1 MLLKLKIFRYNPET
15 GERRYDNFE
24 VPYEEGMTFLR
35 AFQKIKEEI
44 DPTLSF
50 RAFCRAGICGT
61 CTVYIDGFPKL
72 ACKEQTLPYILMDK
86 TVVVEPLDKFEVI
99 KDLVVDN
106 EEVINRMKKF
116 RTWIKEFKGE
126 VRIPPEINKK
136 IEKGADCILCSACQ
150 SYCPQVLEES
160 YAGPLFFAKIYR
172 FLEDPREEN
181 KEFRIKEALEGNLY
195 HCLSCNKCNNA
206 CPKDVEPATL
216 IRELMILKTKQND
229 KINFHKIF

>member
-1 MLLKLKIFRYNPET
+1 MFLKLKVFRYNPET
-15 GERRYDNFE
+15 GERRYDTFE
-24 VPYEEGMTFLR
+24 IPYEEGMTFLR

-44 DPTLSF
+44 DPSFAF

-61 CTVYIDGFPKL
+61 CTVFIDGFPKL
-72 ACKEQTLPYILMDK
+72 ACKEQTLPYVLLGK
-86 TVVVEPLDKFEVI
+86 EVVVEPLDKFEVI

-106 EEVINRMKKF
+106 EEVINRMKKL
-116 RTWIKEFKGE
+116 RTWIKEYQGE

-136 IEKGADCILCSACQ
+136 IEKGADCILCAACQ
-150 SYCPQVLEES
+150 SYCPQVLEEE

-172 FLEDPREEN
+172 FLEDPRETN
-181 KEFRIKEALEGNLY
+181 KELRIKEALEGNLY

-216 IRELMILKTKQND
+216 IRELMLVKEEIT
-229 KINFHKIF
+229 